1 MRAFW
6 ERDLAW
12 QQALAASAGALV
24 IAVGVAWASDQLSGN
39 GMSVPSTA
47 TSQLASRTTAFE
59 QMTPGNRLIA
69 EALFAAQMPDDGM
82 RSSWPLTRI
91 AMERAAG
98 QSWGDVFQ
106 EMKGENLLRADT
118 LGQVVTWYQYNY
130 LKPEPYAGR
139 ASIATTPASDEY
151 GN

>member
-24 IAVGVAWASDQLSGN
+24 IAVGVAWASDQLNGG
-39 GMSVPSTA
+39 GMSAPA
-47 TSQLASRTTAFE
+47 ADQQFALRQTAFE

-69 EALFAAQMPDDGM
+69 EALFAAQMPDDGA
-82 RSSWPLTRI
+82 RRSWPLTRI
-91 AMERAAG
+91 ATERVAG

-106 EMKGENLLRADT
+106 EMKGENLLRAET

-139 ASIATTPASDEY
+139 ASIATTPVSEEY

>member
-1 MRAFW
+1 MRTFW

-24 IAVGVAWASDQLSGN
+24 IAVGVAWASDQMNGG
-39 GMSVPSTA
+39 GMSAPA
-47 TSQLASRTTAFE
+47 MEQQFASRAAALE

-69 EALFAAQMPDDGM
+69 EALFAAQMPDDGA

-91 AMERAAG
+91 ASEREAG

-106 EMKGENLLRADT
+106 VMKSENLLRADT

-130 LKPEPYAGR
+130 LKPEPYAAR
-139 ASIATTPASDEY
+139 ASIATTPARDQY